1 MIYTRK
7 SNKPDFIKM
16 KNFCF
21 AKDMVKGM
29 KGQARDWEEI
39 FANHNLTKNL
49 YPEFIKYWKLG
60 TSLVVQWLRLHAPN
74 GGGLGSIP
82 GRGTRI
88 PHTATKPAHRNYW
101 VHVL

>member
-1 MIYTRK
+1 
-7 SNKPDFIKM
+7 M

-49 YPEFIKYWKLG
+49 YPEFIKY
-60 TSLVVQWLRLHAPN
+60 
-74 GGGLGSIP
+74 
-82 GRGTRI
+82 
-88 PHTATKPAHRNYW
+88 
-101 VHVL
+101 